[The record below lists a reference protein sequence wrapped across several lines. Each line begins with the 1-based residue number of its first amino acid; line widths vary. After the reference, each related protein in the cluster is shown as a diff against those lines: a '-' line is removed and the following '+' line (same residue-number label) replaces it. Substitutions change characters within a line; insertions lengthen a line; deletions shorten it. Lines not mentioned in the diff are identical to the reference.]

1 MTANGKCWLCFN
13 QTRKYQKHNSMFGKK
28 REFNISDRY
37 PFPTFTFTPELKG
50 HQSSGA
56 RAPELWCPRN
66 LFGVFLV
73 VYPQC
78 CWQYS
83 DITRKRQ
90 EHINTLGIKDKL
102 IFLMFIHEITIKNP
116 VNLKGHK
123 TSGAQAPEIWC
134 CIFLLHILILAGSVL
149 IKSGNVRNT

>member
-1 MTANGKCWLCFN
+1 MSGTH
-13 QTRKYQKHNSMFGKK
+13 KYTWEKRQIDIPDVHSRDYNKK
-28 REFNISDRY
+28 TVVN
-37 PFPTFTFTPELKG
+37 LKG

-56 RAPELWCPRN
+56 RAPELWCPHN

-116 VNLKGHK
+116 VNLKGHQ

-134 CIFLLHILILAGSVL
+134 CIFLLHILILTGSVL